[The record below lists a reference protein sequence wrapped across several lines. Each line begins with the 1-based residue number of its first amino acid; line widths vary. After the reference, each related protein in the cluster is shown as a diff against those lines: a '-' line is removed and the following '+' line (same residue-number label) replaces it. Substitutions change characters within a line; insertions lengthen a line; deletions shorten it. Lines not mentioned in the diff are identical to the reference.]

1 MDSKD
6 RSRKMWKLAKP
17 AMFGFGILL
26 AGAAGAQA
34 QTGYYPGATWQNYPT
49 YTYPY
54 SYSPYA
60 YSPYSYSPYGYPY
73 GSPVDRS
80 YLGYSYPA
88 PLAYWDP
95 YVWYRPYSDN
105 AGPKASGHGGF

>member
-1 MDSKD
+1 
-6 RSRKMWKLAKP
+6 MWKIAKP
-17 AMFGFGILL
+17 AMFGLGFVV

-34 QTGYYPGATWQNYPT
+34 QGVYYPGTTWQNYPT

-54 SYSPYA
+54 A
-60 YSPYSYSPYGYPY
+60 YSTTYPYGYPPYGYPY
-73 GSPVDRS
+73 GAPVDRS

-88 PLAYWDP
+88 PLAFWDP